1 MRSALL
7 ASDVITLFIHFNDP
21 IKENE
26 RDMVLGQNK
35 EKNLERQVCHSLE
48 AECEAGE
55 HEINQDLLKAAP
67 CLLCSQESKQIWK

>member
-55 HEINQDLLKAAP
+55 HEISQDLLKAAP